1 MLSRSVT
8 SNSLRLH
15 GLHSARLL
23 CPWAFPGKN
32 TGVDCHFLLPGIFL
46 TAESNSSFL
55 CLLHWKADSL
65 PLSHLLKPQLF
76 LIELIQ
82 EQWRASQVTLT
93 VKNLP
98 ATQETQVWSLAWEDP
113 MEKGMASRST
123 ILTWRILW
131 TEKPGG
137 LQSIRSQRVGHE
149 WVTHTFTFRSNVSVS
164 SFPFPS
170 SLLFLSFHKYSVT
183 YFISDNDGPWD

>member
-1 MLSRSVT
+1 MGFPRQEYWSGLPFSPPRDLPDCRIQLIFPV
-8 SNSLRLH
+8 SLALEGRFFTTEPPVEAPVILNRAYS
-15 GLHSARLL
+15 GAMEG
-23 CPWAFPGKN
+23 FPG
-32 TGVDCHFLLPGIFL
+32 DWQLRI
-46 TAESNSSFL
+46 
-55 CLLHWKADSL
+55 CLQRRRPRSDPWLGKI
-65 PLSHLLKPQLF
+65 P
-76 LIELIQ
+76 
-82 EQWRASQVTLT
+82 WRR
-93 VKNLP
+93 
-98 ATQETQVWSLAWEDP
+98 
-113 MEKGMASRST
+113 GMASRST

-131 TEKPGG
+131 TGKPGG